1 MEVSTASEQVILGV
15 RESWN
20 ALLRLGPGAL
30 ALNIA
35 LSALVIL
42 AAVGAGLL
50 VRRLLK
56 RGVRAMPGPADAEK
70 TIRTRRVTQV
80 TWAAFETGLVLAAF
94 FALAAIW
101 GFDILGWLTA
111 GLGQQ
116 VVESV
121 IRIAIL
127 AVATF
132 AAAELATLLVNRLLA
147 RMAARKEAGV
157 RREAQLNTIGPLLHG
172 VARGVIIIIGLMM
185 ILAEV
190 GLEIGPLLAGAG
202 VIGLAI
208 GFGAQTLVKD
218 FLTGIFLISEDI
230 VAVGDVVEIAGSSG
244 VVEQMTIRTI
254 RLRALDGTL
263 HVLPY
268 GEAQIIH
275 NMTKVFSYHV
285 IELGVS
291 YESDIDKAFEVM
303 AQVVEDMRADPDL
316 SPRILEPLEVM
327 DVSAL
332 ADSGVVL
339 RARIKTPPGAQWGV
353 GRAFNRRIK
362 TAWDAAGVE
371 IPYPHMHLV
380 LPQPAQAAPR
390 PEEQSTEAKA

>member
-1 MEVSTASEQVILGV
+1 VEVSTASEQVILGV

>member
-1 MEVSTASEQVILGV
+1 VEVSTASEQVILGF

-35 LSALVIL
+35 LSVLVII

-94 FALAAIW
+94 FALAAIG

>member
-1 MEVSTASEQVILGV
+1 MEVSTASEQVILGF

-380 LPQPAQAAPR
+380 MPQPAHTSPR
-390 PEEQSTEAKA
+390 PDDQTAEAKA

>member
-1 MEVSTASEQVILGV
+1 MEVSTASEQVILSV
-15 RESWN
+15 RESWA

-30 ALNIA
+30 ALNVA
-35 LSALVIL
+35 LSVLVV
-42 AAVGAGLL
+42 AMAFGAGLL

-80 TWAAFETGLVLAAF
+80 TWAVFETGLVLAAF
-94 FALAAIW
+94 FALAGIW
-101 GFDILGWLTA
+101 GFDLLGWLTA

-121 IRIAIL
+121 LRIAIL
-127 AVATF
+127 AVITF
-132 AAAELATLLVNRLLA
+132 AAAELATLLVNRLLG
-147 RMAARKEAGV
+147 RMASRKAGGV

-172 VARGVIIIIGLMM
+172 VARGVIIIIGAMM
-185 ILAEV
+185 ILAEI

-218 FLTGIFLISEDI
+218 LLTGIFLVSEDI
-230 VAVGDVVEIAGSSG
+230 VAVGDVVEIAGSTG
-244 VVEQMTIRTI
+244 VVEQMTIRTV

-285 IELGVS
+285 VELGVS
-291 YESDIDKAFEVM
+291 YESNIDQAFDVM
-303 AQVVEDMRADPDL
+303 AQVVEEMRADPDL
-316 SPRILEPLEVM
+316 GPKILEPLEVM

-362 TAWDAAGVE
+362 AAWDAAGVE

-380 LPQPAQAAPR
+380 MPQAKGAEAAPAAQR
-390 PEEQSTEAKA
+390 GV

>member
-1 MEVSTASEQVILGV
+1 LEASTASEQVILGV
-15 RESWN
+15 QESWS
-20 ALLRLGPGAL
+20 ALLRLGPAAL
-30 ALNIA
+30 ALNVA
-35 LSALVIL
+35 LSLLV
-42 AAVGAGLL
+42 VGAAFGVGLL

-56 RGVRAMPGPADAEK
+56 RGARAVPGPSDAEK

-80 TWAAFETGLVLAAF
+80 TWAVFETGLVLAAF
-94 FALAAIW
+94 FALAGIW
-101 GFDILGWLTA
+101 GFDLLGWLTA
-111 GLGQQ
+111 GLGQR

-127 AVATF
+127 AVVTF

-147 RMAARKEAGV
+147 RIAQRKAGGA
-157 RREAQLNTIGPLLHG
+157 RREAQLNTIGPLIHG
-172 VARGVIIIIGLMM
+172 VARGVIIIIGAMM
-185 ILAEV
+185 ILAEI

-275 NMTKVFSYHV
+275 NMTKIFSYHV

-303 AQVVEDMRADPDL
+303 AEVVEDMRADPDL
-316 SPRILEPLEVM
+316 GPKILEPLEVM

-339 RARIKTPPGAQWGV
+339 RGRIKTPPGDQWGI

-362 TAWDAAGVE
+362 TAWEAAGIE

-380 LPQPAQAAPR
+380 VPQPLPQPPAPE
-390 PEEQSTEAKA
+390 PEA

>member
-1 MEVSTASEQVILGV
+1 MEASTASEQVILGFQ
-15 RESWN
+15 ESWN

-30 ALNIA
+30 ALNVV
-35 LSALVIL
+35 LSALVV
-42 AAVGAGLL
+42 AAAFGVGLL
-50 VRRLLK
+50 VRRLLR
-56 RGVRAMPGPADAEK
+56 RGARAVPGPADAEK

-80 TWAAFETGLVLAAF
+80 TWAVFETGLVLAAF
-94 FALAAIW
+94 FALASIW
-101 GFDILGWLTA
+101 GFDLLGWLTA
-111 GLGQQ
+111 GLGQR
-116 VVESV
+116 VVESIV
-121 IRIAIL
+121 RITIL
-127 AVATF
+127 AVVTF

-147 RMAARKEAGV
+147 RMAHHKTGGV

-172 VARGVIIIIGLMM
+172 VARGVIIIIGAMM

-190 GLEIGPLLAGAG
+190 GLQIGPLLAGAG

-285 IELGVS
+285 VELGVS

-303 AQVVEDMRADPDL
+303 AQVVEDMRTDPDL
-316 SPRILEPLEVM
+316 GPKILEPLEIM

-362 TAWDAAGVE
+362 AAWDEAGVE

-380 LPQPAQAAPR
+380 LPQTAQTSQVQPTKDA
-390 PEEQSTEAKA
+390 

>member
-1 MEVSTASEQVILGV
+1 MEVSTASEQVILGFQ
-15 RESWN
+15 ESWN
-20 ALLRLGPGAL
+20 ALLRLGPAAL
-30 ALNIA
+30 ALNVA
-35 LSALVIL
+35 LSALVL
-42 AAVGAGLL
+42 GAAFGVGLL

-56 RGVRAMPGPADAEK
+56 RGVRAVPGPADAEK

-80 TWAAFETGLVLAAF
+80 TWAVFETGLVLAAF
-94 FALAAIW
+94 FALASIW
-101 GFDILGWLTA
+101 GFDLLGWLTA

-116 VVESV
+116 VVQSV
-121 IRIAIL
+121 VRIAVL
-127 AVATF
+127 AVITF
-132 AAAELATLLVNRLLA
+132 AAAELATLLVNRVLA
-147 RMAARKEAGV
+147 RMAHHKSGGI

-172 VARGVIIIIGLMM
+172 VARGVIIIMGAMM
-185 ILAEV
+185 ILAEI

-244 VVEQMTIRTI
+244 VVEQMTIRTL

-285 IELGVS
+285 VELGVS

-303 AQVVEDMRADPDL
+303 AEVVEEMRADPDL
-316 SPRILEPLEVM
+316 GPKILEPLEVM

-339 RARIKTPPGAQWGV
+339 RGRIKTPPGAQWGV

-362 TAWDAAGVE
+362 QAWDAAGVE

-380 LPQPAQAAPR
+380 MPQPTQAPQAGG
-390 PEEQSTEAKA
+390 SA

>member
-1 MEVSTASEQVILGV
+1 MEVSTASEQVILGFQ
-15 RESWN
+15 ESWN
-20 ALLRLGPGAL
+20 ALLRLGPAAL
-30 ALNIA
+30 ALNVA
-35 LSALVIL
+35 LSALVL
-42 AAVGAGLL
+42 GAAFGVGLL

-56 RGVRAMPGPADAEK
+56 RGVRAVPGPADAEK

-80 TWAAFETGLVLAAF
+80 TWAVFETGLVLAAF
-94 FALAAIW
+94 FALASVW
-101 GFDILGWLTA
+101 GFDLLGWLTA

-116 VVESV
+116 VVQSV
-121 IRIAIL
+121 VRIAVL
-127 AVATF
+127 AVITF
-132 AAAELATLLVNRLLA
+132 AAAELATLLVNRVLA
-147 RMAARKEAGV
+147 KMAHHKSGGV

-172 VARGVIIIIGLMM
+172 VARGVIIIMGAMM
-185 ILAEV
+185 ILAEI

-244 VVEQMTIRTI
+244 VVEQMTIRTL

-285 IELGVS
+285 VELGVS

-303 AQVVEDMRADPDL
+303 AEVVEEMRADPDL
-316 SPRILEPLEVM
+316 GPKILEPLEVM

-339 RARIKTPPGAQWGV
+339 RGRIKTPPGAQWGV

-362 TAWDAAGVE
+362 QAWDAAGVE

-380 LPQPAQAAPR
+380 MPQPAQASPAGG
-390 PEEQSTEAKA
+390 SA

>member
-1 MEVSTASEQVILGV
+1 MEVSTASEQVILGF

-35 LSALVIL
+35 LSVLVII

-94 FALAAIW
+94 FTLAAIW
-101 GFDILGWLTA
+101 GFDLLGWLTA

-121 IRIAIL
+121 VRIAVL

-303 AQVVEDMRADPDL
+303 TQVVEDMRADPDL

-327 DVSAL
+327 DVSEL

-380 LPQPAQAAPR
+380 MPQPAQIAPQ
-390 PEEQSTEAKA
+390 PDEQPPEAKA

>member
-1 MEVSTASEQVILGV
+1 MEVSTASEQVILGF

-380 LPQPAQAAPR
+380 MPQPAQAAPR

>member
-1 MEVSTASEQVILGV
+1 MEASTASEQVILGFQ
-15 RESWN
+15 ESWN
-20 ALLRLGPGAL
+20 ALLRLGPAAL
-30 ALNIA
+30 ALNVA
-35 LSALVIL
+35 LSALVL
-42 AAVGAGLL
+42 GVAFGVGLV

-56 RGVRAMPGPADAEK
+56 RGARAVPGPADAEK

-80 TWAAFETGLVLAAF
+80 TWAVFETGLVLAAF

-101 GFDILGWLTA
+101 GFDLLGWLTA
-111 GLGQQ
+111 GLGQR

-121 IRIAIL
+121 LRIAIL
-127 AVATF
+127 AVVTF

-147 RMAARKEAGV
+147 RMAHHKSGGV

-172 VARGVIIIIGLMM
+172 VARGVIIIIGAMM
-185 ILAEV
+185 ILAEI

-230 VAVGDVVEIAGSSG
+230 LAVGDVVEISGSSG
-244 VVEQMTIRTI
+244 VVEQMTIRTV

-285 IELGVS
+285 VELGVS

-303 AQVVEDMRADPDL
+303 IQVVEDMRADPDL
-316 SPRILEPLEVM
+316 GPKILEPLEVM
-327 DVSAL
+327 DVSEL

-362 TAWDAAGVE
+362 AAWDAAGVD

-380 LPQPAQAAPR
+380 LPQAPQPA
-390 PEEQSTEAKA
+390 EAQPQRGA

>member
-1 MEVSTASEQVILGV
+1 MSTASEQVILGF

-42 AAVGAGLL
+42 AAVGAGVL

-111 GLGQQ
+111 GLGQR

-157 RREAQLNTIGPLLHG
+157 RRTAQLNTIGPLLHG
-172 VARGVIIIIGLMM
+172 VARGVIIIMGLMM

-230 VAVGDVVEIAGSSG
+230 VAVGDVVEISGSSG

-303 AQVVEDMRADPDL
+303 AQVVEEMRADPDL

-327 DVSAL
+327 DVSEL

-362 TAWDAAGVE
+362 AAWDAAGVE

-380 LPQPAQAAPR
+380 MPQLAPSTPQPDDN
-390 PEEQSTEAKA
+390 STEANA

>member
-1 MEVSTASEQVILGV
+1 MEVSTASEQVILGF

-268 GEAQIIH
+268 GE
-275 NMTKVFSYHV
+275 S
-285 IELGVS
+285 
-291 YESDIDKAFEVM
+291 
-303 AQVVEDMRADPDL
+303 
-316 SPRILEPLEVM
+316 
-327 DVSAL
+327 
-332 ADSGVVL
+332 
-339 RARIKTPPGAQWGV
+339 
-353 GRAFNRRIK
+353 
-362 TAWDAAGVE
+362 
-371 IPYPHMHLV
+371 
-380 LPQPAQAAPR
+380 
-390 PEEQSTEAKA
+390 

>member
-1 MEVSTASEQVILGV
+1 LEVSTASEQVILGFQ
-15 RESWN
+15 ESWN
-20 ALLRLGPGAL
+20 ALLRLGPAAL
-30 ALNIA
+30 ALNVA
-35 LSALVIL
+35 LSALVL
-42 AAVGAGLL
+42 GAAFGVGLL

-56 RGVRAMPGPADAEK
+56 RGVRAVPGPADAEK

-80 TWAAFETGLVLAAF
+80 TWAVFETGLVLAAF
-94 FALAAIW
+94 FALASVW
-101 GFDILGWLTA
+101 GFDLLGWLTA

-116 VVESV
+116 VVQSV
-121 IRIAIL
+121 VRIAVL
-127 AVATF
+127 AVITF
-132 AAAELATLLVNRLLA
+132 AAAELATLLVNRVLA
-147 RMAARKEAGV
+147 KMAHHKSGGV

-172 VARGVIIIIGLMM
+172 VARGVIIIMGAMM
-185 ILAEV
+185 ILAEI

-244 VVEQMTIRTI
+244 VVEQMTIRTL

-285 IELGVS
+285 VELGVS

-303 AQVVEDMRADPDL
+303 AEVVEEMRADPDL
-316 SPRILEPLEVM
+316 GPKILEPLEVM

-339 RARIKTPPGAQWGV
+339 RGRIKTPPGAQWGV

-362 TAWDAAGVE
+362 QAWDAAGVE
-371 IPYPHMHLV
+371 IPSPHMHLV
-380 LPQPAQAAPR
+380 RPQLAQAPPAGG
-390 PEEQSTEAKA
+390 SA

>member
-1 MEVSTASEQVILGV
+1 VEVSTASEQVILGF

-35 LSALVIL
+35 LSVLVII

-94 FALAAIW
+94 FTLAAIW
-101 GFDILGWLTA
+101 GFDLLGWLTA

-121 IRIAIL
+121 VRIAVL

-303 AQVVEDMRADPDL
+303 TQVVEDMRADPDL

-327 DVSAL
+327 DVSEL

-380 LPQPAQAAPR
+380 MPQPVQIAPQ
-390 PEEQSTEAKA
+390 PDEQTAEAKA

>member
-1 MEVSTASEQVILGV
+1 MEVSTASEQVILGFH
-15 RESWN
+15 ESWN

-35 LSALVIL
+35 LSVLVIV

-101 GFDILGWLTA
+101 GFDLLGWLTA

-121 IRIAIL
+121 VRIAIL

-172 VARGVIIIIGLMM
+172 VARGAIIIIGLMM

-202 VIGLAI
+202 VIGLAV

-230 VAVGDVVEIAGSSG
+230 VAVGDVVEISGSSG

-285 IELGVS
+285 VELGVS

-303 AQVVEDMRADPDL
+303 AQVVDDMRADPDL
-316 SPRILEPLEVM
+316 APRILEPLEVM

-380 LPQPAQAAPR
+380 MPQPVQTAPQLG
-390 PEEQSTEAKA
+390 EQTAEAKA

>member
-1 MEVSTASEQVILGV
+1 MEVSTASEQVILGF

-35 LSALVIL
+35 LSVLVII

-94 FALAAIW
+94 FTLAAIW
-101 GFDILGWLTA
+101 GFDLLGWLTA

-121 IRIAIL
+121 VRIAVL

-303 AQVVEDMRADPDL
+303 TQVVEDMRADPDL

-327 DVSAL
+327 DVSEL

>member
-1 MEVSTASEQVILGV
+1 MEVSTASEQVILGF

-371 IPYPHMHLV
+371 IPYPHIHLV

>member
-1 MEVSTASEQVILGV
+1 MEVSTASEQVILGF

-35 LSALVIL
+35 LSVLVII

-94 FALAAIW
+94 FTLAAIW
-101 GFDILGWLTA
+101 GFDLLGWLTA

-121 IRIAIL
+121 VRIAVL

-303 AQVVEDMRADPDL
+303 TQVVEDMRADPDL

-327 DVSAL
+327 DVSEL

-380 LPQPAQAAPR
+380 MPQPVQIAPQ
-390 PEEQSTEAKA
+390 PDEQTAEAKA

>member
-1 MEVSTASEQVILGV
+1 MEASTASEQVILGFQ
-15 RESWN
+15 ESWN
-20 ALLRLGPGAL
+20 ALLRLGPAAL
-30 ALNIA
+30 ALNVA
-35 LSALVIL
+35 LSALVL
-42 AAVGAGLL
+42 GVAFGVGLV

-56 RGVRAMPGPADAEK
+56 RGARAVPGPADAEK

-80 TWAAFETGLVLAAF
+80 TWAVFETGLVLAAF

-101 GFDILGWLTA
+101 GFDLLGWLTA
-111 GLGQQ
+111 GLGQR

-121 IRIAIL
+121 LRIAIL
-127 AVATF
+127 AVVTF

-147 RMAARKEAGV
+147 RMAHHKAGGV

-172 VARGVIIIIGLMM
+172 VARGVIIIIGAMM
-185 ILAEV
+185 ILAEI

-230 VAVGDVVEIAGSSG
+230 LAVGDVVEISGSSG
-244 VVEQMTIRTI
+244 VVEQMTIRTV

-285 IELGVS
+285 VELGVS

-303 AQVVEDMRADPDL
+303 TQVVEDMRADPDL
-316 SPRILEPLEVM
+316 GPKILEPLEVM

-362 TAWDAAGVE
+362 AAWDAAGVE

-380 LPQPAQAAPR
+380 LPQAPQ
-390 PEEQSTEAKA
+390 PTEAQSQGGA

>member
-1 MEVSTASEQVILGV
+1 MEVSTASEQVILGFQ
-15 RESWN
+15 ESWN
-20 ALLRLGPGAL
+20 ALLRLGPAAL
-30 ALNIA
+30 ALNVA
-35 LSALVIL
+35 LSALVL
-42 AAVGAGLL
+42 GAAFGVGLL

-56 RGVRAMPGPADAEK
+56 RGVRAVPGPADAEK

-80 TWAAFETGLVLAAF
+80 TWAVFETGLVLAAF
-94 FALAAIW
+94 FALASVW
-101 GFDILGWLTA
+101 GFDLLGWLTA

-116 VVESV
+116 VVQSV
-121 IRIAIL
+121 VRIAVL
-127 AVATF
+127 AVITF
-132 AAAELATLLVNRLLA
+132 AAAELATLLVNRVLA
-147 RMAARKEAGV
+147 KMAHHKSGGI

-172 VARGVIIIIGLMM
+172 VARGVVIIMGAMM
-185 ILAEV
+185 ILAEI

-244 VVEQMTIRTI
+244 VVEQMTIRTL

-285 IELGVS
+285 VELGVS

-303 AQVVEDMRADPDL
+303 AEVVEEMRADPDL
-316 SPRILEPLEVM
+316 GPKILEPLEVM

-339 RARIKTPPGAQWGV
+339 RGRIKTPPGAQWGV

-362 TAWDAAGVE
+362 QAWDAAGVE

-380 LPQPAQAAPR
+380 MPQLAQAPPAGG
-390 PEEQSTEAKA
+390 SA

>member
-1 MEVSTASEQVILGV
+1 VEVSTASEQVILGF

-35 LSALVIL
+35 LSVLVII

-94 FALAAIW
+94 FTLAAIW
-101 GFDILGWLTA
+101 GFDLLGWLTA

-121 IRIAIL
+121 VRIAVL

-303 AQVVEDMRADPDL
+303 TQVVEDMRADPDL

-327 DVSAL
+327 DVSEL

>member
-1 MEVSTASEQVILGV
+1 MEVSTASEQVILGF

-35 LSALVIL
+35 LSVLVVI

-94 FALAAIW
+94 FTLAAIW
-101 GFDILGWLTA
+101 GFDLLGWLTA

-121 IRIAIL
+121 VRIAVL

-303 AQVVEDMRADPDL
+303 TQVVEDMRADPDL

-327 DVSAL
+327 DVSEL

-380 LPQPAQAAPR
+380 MPQPVQIAPQ
-390 PEEQSTEAKA
+390 PDEQTAEAKA

>member
-1 MEVSTASEQVILGV
+1 VEVSTASEQVILGF

-380 LPQPAQAAPR
+380 MPQPAQTAPR
-390 PEEQSTEAKA
+390 PDDQTAEAKA